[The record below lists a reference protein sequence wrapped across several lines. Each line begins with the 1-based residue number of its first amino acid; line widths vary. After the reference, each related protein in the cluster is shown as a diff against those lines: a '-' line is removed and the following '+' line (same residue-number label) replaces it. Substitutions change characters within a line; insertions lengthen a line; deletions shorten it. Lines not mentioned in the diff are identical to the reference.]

1 MPSFT
6 LLALACATTSA
17 PQGGGQLAA
26 RSARS
31 GAPPTLGYWHSY
43 VAADGKAYFAQC
55 KFTNFSTSSIGP
67 GVVPSWHETLDLG
80 ALGAKVA
87 VFPVGHVAPWH
98 VDPVVQMI
106 QVLSG
111 SVQWELS
118 GENQTKVFAP
128 GDLYIEED
136 HLAKNVSG
144 RYGHV
149 TRNVGDTPAVF
160 LMLQSAL
167 TPTAEQPCR
176 FH

>member
-6 LLALACATTSA
+6 LLALACAATSA
-17 PQGGGQLAA
+17 PPQGVGG
-26 RSARS
+26 SS
-31 GAPPTLGYWHSY
+31 PNPPTLGYWHSY

-149 TRNVGDTPAVF
+149 TSNVGDTPAVF

-167 TPTAEQPCR
+167 APTAEQPCR